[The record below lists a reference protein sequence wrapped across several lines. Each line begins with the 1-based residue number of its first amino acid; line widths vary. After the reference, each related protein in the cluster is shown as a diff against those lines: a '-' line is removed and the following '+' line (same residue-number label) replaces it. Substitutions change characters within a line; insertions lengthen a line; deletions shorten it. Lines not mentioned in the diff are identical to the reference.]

1 MREIKF
7 RAFDKKNKEMCEV
20 MTITFDINR
29 NITTVGVRTSNGKH
43 HNINCKDVKLMQF
56 TGLKDKNN
64 KEIYERDILKVQSHY
79 FGDTKVDEYKD
90 GVVKFNE
97 ASFDIYR
104 GDIDTSCWEYWDSLS
119 DVALNNL
126 VEVIGNVYKN
136 PELLKEK

>member
-20 MTITFDINR
+20 MIITFDINR

-43 HNINCKDVKLMQF
+43 HNINCKDVELMQF

-64 KEIYERDILKVQSHY
+64 KEIYERDILKVQFHY
-79 FGDTKVDEYKD
+79 FGDTKVNEYKD

-104 GDIDTSCWEYWDSLS
+104 GDIDVAYWEYWDSLS
-119 DVALNNL
+119 EVALNNL
-126 VEVIGNVYKN
+126 VEIIGNVYKN